1 MGESE
6 QLVGIAEVKAGRAPE
21 TLVVYGLGSCVGV
34 ALYDR
39 ESRNGG
45 LAHVMLPSS
54 AQAAKVVQIGK
65 YADTAINFLVGELG
79 RMGSPPG
86 RLAAKLVGGAN
97 MFKTLV
103 SHPVSIGSRNGIAA
117 RESLWKYSIPIV
129 GEDLGGEAGRTIQFS
144 LADGRIRVKK
154 MNQPEFWL

>member
-1 MGESE
+1 MGELDR
-6 QLVGIAEVKAGRAPE
+6 LVGIAEVKAGRSPE
-21 TLVVYGLGSCVGV
+21 TLAIYGLGSCVGV

-39 ESRNGG
+39 ESQNGG

-54 AQAAKVVQIGK
+54 AQSARVGQVGK
-65 YADTAINFLVGELG
+65 YADTAVDFLVDELG
-79 RMGSPPG
+79 RRGSPRG

-103 SHPVSIGSRNGIAA
+103 SHPVSIGARNGIAA
-117 RESLWKYSIPIV
+117 RERLWKFSIPII
-129 GEDLGGEAGRTIQFS
+129 GEDLGGEAGRTIEFS
-144 LADGRIRVKK
+144 LADGRIRIKK